1 MPSSGKNCST
11 DMDSRNAGMSRMNPH
26 HQSMKLSAD
35 EDPESISFSSWVAS
49 ARYPRVRALSM
60 ENIKLGYKVAS
71 VKDAGAMTSDIWII
85 PHV

>member
-1 MPSSGKNCST
+1 
-11 DMDSRNAGMSRMNPH
+11 
-26 HQSMKLSAD
+26 
-35 EDPESISFSSWVAS
+35 
-49 ARYPRVRALSM
+49 VRALSM